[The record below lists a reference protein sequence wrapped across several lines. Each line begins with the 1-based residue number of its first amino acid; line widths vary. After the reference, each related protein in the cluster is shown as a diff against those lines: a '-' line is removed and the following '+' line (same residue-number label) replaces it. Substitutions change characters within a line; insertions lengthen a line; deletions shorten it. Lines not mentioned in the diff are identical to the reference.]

1 MALDNIKLDF
11 IIRQYFAIIQTA
23 SSGHPITTPKLYKL
37 HKKAIENR

>member
-11 IIRQYFAIIQTA
+11 IRQYFAIIQTA